1 LFQKQRDEIMILK
14 RSNEKLEHKCVELEQ
29 KLFAMPTNPS
39 ISGKSSTNPVLPDL
53 MNNLISQLSSIRESL
68 APINEKRSIGGE
80 RISFVRHEIY
90 RISNSNYRFKW
101 KKIRK

>member
-1 LFQKQRDEIMILK
+1 MILK